1 MNSSG
6 SLIAPRRFPA
16 GLDASAREKLG
27 NRAAV
32 DSVAVVGDAMV
43 RMPDPLFTILLG
55 LVLLASIALPIW
67 LSLRP

>member
-1 MNSSG
+1 MKSSG
-6 SLIAPRRFPA
+6 SLIGPR
-16 GLDASAREKLG
+16 
-27 NRAAV
+27 RAAV